1 MKRRNFIAPPVADP
15 AAEAPAQVDG
25 TSESDEAPI
34 GTRRL
39 ETGRLQQSV
48 CRWCFSKVP
57 LDALCK
63 QAAAMG
69 FRSVELLGPD
79 EWTVAAKHG
88 LTCALASA
96 VKSNPIPKGFNR
108 TENHDGIIKDL

>member
-1 MKRRNFIAPPVADP
+1 MNRRNFIAASVAV
-15 AAEAPAQVDG
+15 AAAQASAQVG
-25 TSESDEAPI
+25 GMSESDEEPI
-34 GTRRL
+34 GTLRI
-39 ETGRLQQSV
+39 ENGRLQQSV

-88 LTCALASA
+88 LTCALAST